1 MDIEDLYVAIRV
13 IDPIHEGEIP
23 HDGDVQHPAG
33 IVVVGGLGAGE
44 GIVSERSDG
53 RADRSAQAGR
63 KRSTN
68 STTSMDIRSL

>member
-1 MDIEDLYVAIRV
+1 MAIRV

-44 GIVSERSDG
+44 GIVSDRSDG

-63 KRSTN
+63 KPLHELHTF
-68 STTSMDIRSL
+68 MDIRSL